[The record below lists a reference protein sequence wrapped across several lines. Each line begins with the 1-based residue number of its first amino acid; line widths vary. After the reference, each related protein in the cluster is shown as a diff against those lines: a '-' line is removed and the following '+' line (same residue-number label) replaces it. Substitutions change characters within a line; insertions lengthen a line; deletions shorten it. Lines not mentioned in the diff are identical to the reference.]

1 MTNSRPPRRP
11 RGRSGSSK
19 KAAGPQAEELHP
31 VDEVPDIKT
40 FREFAL
46 AEDIQEAIA
55 AMGITEPTPIQKLA
69 IAPVLEGRDV
79 IAKAETGTGKTLAFG
94 APMMSQIEA
103 DRASVLGL
111 VLCPTRE
118 LALQVYEV
126 IVELGKPRGIKVA
139 LVVGGD
145 PMHPQVKAL
154 RDGAQVVVGTPG
166 RVLDLAKQRF
176 LSFPWT
182 EFAVLD
188 EADEMLEIGFIDDV
202 RKILDMCSED
212 RQTLLFS
219 ATFPPELLRLA
230 RDHTKNPIEVATA
243 KGVASVENITH
254 YVTQVDEN
262 DRDSTLKRLIHST
275 ADDDVLLVFCDRR
288 VEVERVLRSLERT
301 RLNVKALH
309 GGYDQAARTRVMAA
323 FRDGSVKVLVATDV
337 ASRGLDIKHVTHVIN
352 LSVPR
357 SISAYTHRSGRTG
370 RAGAKGAALT
380 VVVPSDKRR
389 WRELESQM
397 TWKVVDFDERQR
409 NAASESSSD
418 DPKRRERSRSQ
429 SDATGERESRPRRSE
444 RSPRSRDEQET
455 SNESNDREERP
466 RRGERSSRPSE
477 DNETR
482 SESTSREERPRRST
496 RSRRPSEDNESRSES
511 TSSEERPRRGAR
523 SGRPSE
529 DNETRSESTSREER
543 PRRSTRSRRP
553 SEDNESRN
561 ESTSREERPRRGARS
576 RRPSADA
583 DTQHETSSQDSRPKR
598 TESSRSSEEEST
610 PRVKMPVR
618 QTRRSEHERR
628 QREMEQA
635 AAELNAQSQEQ
646 APNQETSD
654 SRDRAERPRR
664 SRRTTRTSET
674 QRNAPRSEQAE
685 ERAPRNRDAGENE
698 TRSDEE
704 RPRRKARSARTRNE
718 NESSPPSD
726 SPRRENRTRS
736 RSEKTES
743 DSDSQTTSRPRRTE
757 RPRRTDTN
765 SKTTKP
771 AEKPTPPKPESSGGG
786 FGAGI

>member
-19 KAAGPQAEELHP
+19 KAVGQRAEELHP
-31 VDEVPDIKT
+31 VDEVPDIKS
-40 FREFAL
+40 FRDLAL

-94 APMMSQIEA
+94 APMMSRIEA

-111 VLCPTRE
+111 ILCPTRE

-126 IVELGKPRGIKVA
+126 IVELGQPRGIKVA

-145 PMHPQVKAL
+145 PMHPQVDAL
-154 RDGAQVVVGTPG
+154 RNGAQVVVGTPG

-230 RDHTKNPIEVATA
+230 RDHTKNPVEVATA

-254 YVTQVDEN
+254 YVTQVGEH
-262 DRDSTLKRLIHST
+262 DRDATLKRLIHAT
-275 ADDDVLLVFCDRR
+275 AQDDVLLVFCDRR
-288 VEVERVLRSLERT
+288 VEVERVLRTLERT

-309 GGYDQAARTRVMAA
+309 GGYDQAARTRVMSA

-370 RAGAKGAALT
+370 RAGRAGAALT

-397 TWKVVDFDERQR
+397 TWPVIDFDERQR
-409 NAASESSSD
+409 NAAKDAESAE
-418 DPKRRERSRSQ
+418 PKRRERTRSRR
-429 SDATGERESRPRRSE
+429 DAGDDGEKRESRPRRRERSRRSSAEPEAREVSETREERPRRAERSRRSRELPQEPSETTARESRPRRSE
-444 RSPRSRDEQET
+444 RSRRPRA
-455 SNESNDREERP
+455 ESEASSESSQREARP
-466 RRGERSSRPSE
+466 RRRERSRRPAVESEAPSE
-477 DNETR
+477 PARET
-482 SESTSREERPRRST
+482 RPRRSQ
-496 RSRRPSEDNESRSES
+496 RS
-511 TSSEERPRRGAR
+511 
-523 SGRPSE
+523 
-529 DNETRSESTSREER
+529 
-543 PRRSTRSRRP
+543 
-553 SEDNESRN
+553 
-561 ESTSREERPRRGARS
+561 
-576 RRPSADA
+576 
-583 DTQHETSSQDSRPKR
+583 QRPK
-598 TESSRSSEEEST
+598 EDSE
-610 PRVKMPVR
+610 PRFKMPER

-628 QREMEQA
+628 HREMENA
-635 AAELNAQSQEQ
+635 TAEQNSQQRESSPRQSS
-646 APNQETSD
+646 NSD
-654 SRDRAERPRR
+654 GRSERPRR
-664 SRRTTRTSET
+664 ARRSKRTSESRGSQSRSSET
-674 QRNAPRSEQAE
+674 QERSPRQRGDGDARTENSNSQRKAPQRPRSS
-685 ERAPRNRDAGENE
+685 RRSDSKSNSNE
-698 TRSDEE
+698 TQH
-704 RPRRKARSARTRNE
+704 P
-718 NESSPPSD
+718 
-726 SPRRENRTRS
+726 
-736 RSEKTES
+736 
-743 DSDSQTTSRPRRTE
+743 
-757 RPRRTDTN
+757 
-765 SKTTKP
+765 
-771 AEKPTPPKPESSGGG
+771 PTPSKPESSGGG
-786 FGAGI
+786 FGAGL